1 MRTCS
6 AGAMSWGAGL
16 PSVPQCA
23 GVRLPTRPTP
33 ALFGTVVLL
42 FRSRFLPCGLRCC
55 RSRRGSLQPAFYARA
70 MVVSRCP
77 SRGAFSTHP
86 ADFRGRG
93 GQSKKSPTVGNVP
106 QARDPA
112 SGGDFASRRR
122 AAAYVLH
129 AYTVA
134 ALHGTVAARSVAR
147 PRCRMGLQLSSGL
160 GIRCAERT
168 FAYPPYSQPTSS
180 PGVASRATLSVLRAC
195 AMTVT
200 ARADPDRYLR
210 KYIIG
215 ALGLPTKHC
224 HWKPYFLIT
233 HTAFSAL
240 A

>member
-1 MRTCS
+1 MMRRQGQESRAWRLADGGSSGRSQRTQRRR
-6 AGAMSWGAGL
+6 ALSWEDQSGDFSDAIPGKRRYCPGPIL
-16 PSVPQCA
+16 GPCA
-23 GVRLPTRPTP
+23 PGFFHPPGRFSRP
-33 ALFGTVVLL
+33 G
-42 FRSRFLPCGLRCC
+42 
-55 RSRRGSLQPAFYARA
+55 
-70 MVVSRCP
+70 
-77 SRGAFSTHP
+77 
-86 ADFRGRG
+86 G